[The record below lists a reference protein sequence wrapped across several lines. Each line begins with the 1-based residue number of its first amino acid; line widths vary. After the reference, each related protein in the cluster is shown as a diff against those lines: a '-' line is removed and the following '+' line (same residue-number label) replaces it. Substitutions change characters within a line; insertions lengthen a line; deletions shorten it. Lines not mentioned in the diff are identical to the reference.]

1 LILYR
6 NGDDMHLI
14 VKSSIV
20 ITGVPAKSYRLPTE
34 WIQPNT
40 IVVNVASYK
49 NVDEA
54 TLLLIP
60 GVIYIPQ
67 VGKVTVAM
75 LERNVMRLFDQ
86 FHHPNVI
93 CKRQQNYRRQFNKNI
108 NHHYLQNYVKYD
120 EDDEIKDDKNDI
132 VQPLSW
138 YDTMMKHGTFILTIY
153 TAATVTALLSI
164 HVRKQNHK

>member
-1 LILYR
+1 MQL
-6 NGDDMHLI
+6 
-14 VKSSIV
+14 KSSIV

-40 IVVNVASYK
+40 VVVNVASFK

-54 TLLLIP
+54 TLLQIP

-86 FHHPNVI
+86 FHHPNVT
-93 CKRQQNYRRQFNKNI
+93 CTRQQNYRRQFNSNSSQ
-108 NHHYLQNYVKYD
+108 HYLQNYAKYD
-120 EDDEIKDDKNDI
+120 DDVHDDNI
-132 VQPLSW
+132 NNAQPLSW
-138 YDTMMKHGTFILTIY
+138 YVAMMKHGTFLLTVY
-153 TAATVTALLSI
+153 TAATVTALLAI
-164 HVRKQNHK
+164 HARKQKS